1 MVLVPS
7 FEGFNRQ
14 LAPNCPPLW
23 GRAVVDYKQLGL
35 IIVDMAL
42 NDTRTDTLK
51 RLRAGTGKL
60 STAAITSLDTEYSW
74 FRDLPAQER
83 SWVGTV
89 AQAGISSFM
98 QWYADPTRSY
108 RGATEVFSAA
118 PPELTRSIS
127 LQHTLGIVRTVVQ
140 VVESHSDE
148 FASPGG
154 EQELREAIL
163 RYSREIAFSAA
174 EVYARAAES
183 RGAWDARIE
192 ALVVDALVRGEVDE
206 DLPSRAA
213 ALGWKPGPTM
223 VMVGLTDGTL
233 GEVQSA
239 ELRRTIRRG
248 APGALVGIHG
258 DDLVIIARS
267 DIDTAELTQLLL
279 PSFGPGP
286 VVVGPPAVTLV
297 EVARATR
304 AAFAGVVAAP
314 AWALSPR
321 PVNADDLLPERVLVG
336 DSVARERL
344 IAVAYDP
351 IVRASGSLVETVAT
365 YLDCGR
371 SLELASRLMFVHAN
385 TVRYRLKK
393 VAELTGWNV
402 LSTRDAHVLETAFAL
417 GRLRDSS
424 HAPL

>member
-1 MVLVPS
+1 
-7 FEGFNRQ
+7 
-14 LAPNCPPLW
+14 
-23 GRAVVDYKQLGL
+23 
-35 IIVDMAL
+35 MAIT
-42 NDTRTDTLK
+42 DTRQETLK
-51 RLRAGTGKL
+51 RLRSGTGKL
-60 STAAITSLDTEYSW
+60 STAAISSLDSEYAW

-89 AQAGISSFM
+89 AQAGIDSFV
-98 QWYADPTRSY
+98 QWYADVSRSY
-108 RGATEVFSAA
+108 RAASEVFSAA

-127 LQHTLGIVRTVVQ
+127 LQHTLGIVRTVVE
-140 VVESHSDE
+140 VVEKHCDE
-148 FASPGG
+148 FAAPGG
-154 EQELREAIL
+154 ERELREAIL

-192 ALVVDALVRGEVDE
+192 ALVVDALVRGEVDD

-213 ALGWKPGPTM
+213 ALGWKSGPTL

-239 ELRRTIRRG
+239 ELRRSIRRG
-248 APGALVGIHG
+248 ASGALVGIHG

-267 DIDTAELTQLLL
+267 DADMDELTQQLM
-279 PSFGPGP
+279 SNFGPGP
-286 VVVGPPAVTLV
+286 VVIGPPAVTLV

-304 AAFAGVVAAP
+304 AAFTGVSAAP
-314 AWALSPR
+314 AWALCPR
-321 PVNADDLLPERVLVG
+321 PVKADDLLPERVLVG
-336 DSVARERL
+336 DSVARAKL

-351 IVRASGSLVETVAT
+351 IVNASGALVDTVAT

-393 VAELTGWNV
+393 VSELTGWNV

-417 GRLRDSS
+417 GRLRDSNS
-424 HAPL
+424 AAI

>member
-1 MVLVPS
+1 MPPVL
-7 FEGFNRQ
+7 G
-14 LAPNCPPLW
+14 A
-23 GRAVVDYKQLGL
+23 RACGVHTMSNYA
-35 IIVDMAL
+35 VDMAPT
-42 NDTRTDTLK
+42 DTRQDTLK

-60 STAAITSLDTEYSW
+60 STAAITSLDTEYRW

-89 AQAGISSFM
+89 AQAGINSFV
-98 QWYADPTRSY
+98 QWYADPTQSY
-108 RGATEVFSAA
+108 RSAAEVFAAA

-140 VVESHSDE
+140 VVEDHCDE
-148 FASPGG
+148 FASPGS

-174 EVYARAAES
+174 EVYARAAET
-183 RGAWDARIE
+183 RGAWDARLE

-213 ALGWKPGPTM
+213 ALGWKPGPTL
-223 VMVGLTDGTL
+223 VIVGLTNGTL

-239 ELRRTIRRG
+239 ELRRSIRRA

-258 DDLVIIARS
+258 DDLVVIARS
-267 DIDTAELTQLLL
+267 DIELPELTQHLL
-279 PSFGPGP
+279 PSFGGGP
-286 VVVGPPAVTLV
+286 VVVGPAAVTLV
-297 EVARATR
+297 EVARSTR
-304 AAFAGVVAAP
+304 AAFSGVLAAP

-336 DSVARERL
+336 DAIARERL

-351 IVRASGSLVETVAT
+351 IVKAGGALKETVAT
-365 YLDCGR
+365 FLDCGR
-371 SLELASRLMFVHAN
+371 SLELSSRLMFVHAN

-393 VAELTGWNV
+393 VSELTGWNV
-402 LSTRDAHVLETAFAL
+402 LTTRDAHVLETAFAL
-417 GRLRDSS
+417 GRLRDAS
-424 HAPL
+424 HASL

>member
-1 MVLVPS
+1 MMTT
-7 FEGFNRQ
+7 
-14 LAPNCPPLW
+14 
-23 GRAVVDYKQLGL
+23 
-35 IIVDMAL
+35 MATT
-42 NDTRTDTLK
+42 DTRQDTLK
-51 RLRAGTGKL
+51 RLRGGTGKL
-60 STAAITSLDTEYSW
+60 STAAITSLDTEYAW

-89 AQAGISSFM
+89 AQAGIDSFV

-108 RGATEVFSAA
+108 RGAAEVFSAA

-140 VVESHSDE
+140 VVEDHCDE
-148 FASPGG
+148 FAAPGG

-192 ALVVDALVRGEVDE
+192 ALVVDALVRGEVDD

-213 ALGWKPGPTM
+213 ALGWKPGPTL
-223 VMVGLTDGTL
+223 VMVGLTHGTL

-239 ELRRTIRRG
+239 ELRRSIRRT
-248 APGALVGIHG
+248 ANGALVGIHG

-267 DIDTAELTQLLL
+267 DTDMDELTQQLL
-279 PSFGPGP
+279 PNFGPGP

-304 AAFAGVVAAP
+304 AAFTGVLAAP

-321 PVNADDLLPERVLVG
+321 PVKADDLLPERVLVG
-336 DSVARERL
+336 DTAAREKL
-344 IAVAYDP
+344 VAVAYDP
-351 IVRASGSLVETVAT
+351 IVKASGALVDTVST

-393 VAELTGWNV
+393 VSELTGWNV

-424 HAPL
+424 HTSL

>member
-1 MVLVPS
+1 
-7 FEGFNRQ
+7 
-14 LAPNCPPLW
+14 
-23 GRAVVDYKQLGL
+23 
-35 IIVDMAL
+35 MA
-42 NDTRTDTLK
+42 NTDTRQDTLK
-51 RLRAGTGKL
+51 RLRSGTGKL
-60 STAAITSLDTEYSW
+60 STAAITSLDAEYAW

-83 SWVGTV
+83 SWVGSV
-89 AQAGISSFM
+89 AQAGIDSFV
-98 QWYADPTRSY
+98 QWYADTSRSY

-127 LQHTLGIVRTVVQ
+127 LQHTLGIVRTVVE
-140 VVESHSDE
+140 VVEEHSDE
-148 FASPGG
+148 FAAPGG
-154 EQELREAIL
+154 ERELREAIL

-192 ALVVDALVRGEVDE
+192 ALVVDALVRGEVDD

-213 ALGWKPGPTM
+213 ALGWKSGPTL
-223 VMVGLTDGTL
+223 VMVGLTNGTL

-239 ELRRTIRRG
+239 ELRRSIRRSTS
-248 APGALVGIHG
+248 GALVGIHG

-267 DIDTAELTQLLL
+267 DADMDELTEQLL
-279 PSFGPGP
+279 PNFGPGP
-286 VVVGPPAVTLV
+286 VVIGPPAVTLV

-304 AAFAGVVAAP
+304 AAFTGVAAAP

-321 PVNADDLLPERVLVG
+321 PVKADDLLPERVLVG
-336 DSVARERL
+336 DAAARAKL

-351 IVRASGSLVETVAT
+351 ILSARGALVDTVAT
-365 YLDCGR
+365 YLNCGR

-393 VAELTGWNV
+393 VVELTGWNV
-402 LSTRDAHVLETAFAL
+402 LAARDAHVLETAFAL
-417 GRLRDSS
+417 GRLRD
-424 HAPL
+424 AEQA